1 MATKLSAKGDALWR
15 RAEDPG
21 YRVGWKYRY
30 KFEKGHIDGEMTFGE
45 AQKKAAELQAGDKE
59 KIYFPEL
66 ILTEEHV

>member
-1 MATKLSAKGDALWR
+1 
-15 RAEDPG
+15 
-21 YRVGWKYRY
+21 
-30 KFEKGHIDGEMTFGE
+30 MTFGE